1 MFAVESAP
9 DFGDNKKLF
18 PGYQTFGNCPTDTFS
33 ALLMSVQL
41 PLVREEVLSRCRNL
55 ERNQKDDSPL

>member
-9 DFGDNKKLF
+9 DFGDNKKLL
-18 PGYQTFGNCPTDTFS
+18 PRYQTFGNCSTDTFS
-33 ALLMSVQL
+33 ALLMLVQL
-41 PLVREEVLSRCRNL
+41 PLAREYVLSHCRNL